1 MCDHLWQR
9 VNDVWVCAKCG
20 FTRLPT
26 GQIMFDKQYPNALK
40 RKRTE
45 RKLRDRK

>member
-1 MCDHLWQR
+1 MCDHCWHK

-26 GQIMFDKQYPNALK
+26 GTIFFDKQYPNVIK
-40 RKRTE
+40 RKRATKK
-45 RKLRDRK
+45 RR